1 MAFQRYGQHDQS
13 YICDTLEDL
22 NALPVLNMGSTCYVI
37 SEAAKYMINSKG
49 EWINQTAVSGNSS
62 SSGSSIDLTGY
73 ATEEY
78 VDNAVAAIP
87 ASKMFEEDP
96 SIMAENP
103 GSQFGLALNEGDS
116 RTISDAMLAKGIGMY
131 NLWVH
136 KTNAD
141 LPAEA
146 FAKKS
151 SCRGL
156 CCIDTIKETG
166 WYGWIILI
174 DHEGV
179 MYSRYIRNSI
189 PSEWK

>member
-1 MAFQRYGQHDQS
+1 MAFQKYGQHDQS

-22 NALPVLNMGSTCYVI
+22 KALPMLNMGSTCYVI
-37 SEAAKYMINSKG
+37 AEAAKYMINSRG
-49 EWINQTAVSGNSS
+49 EWIIQTPSNKSS
-62 SSGSSIDLTGY
+62 SVDLSAY
-73 ATEEY
+73 ATTEY
-78 VDNAVAAIP
+78 VDNALAKIP
-87 ASKMFEEDP
+87 ASKMFDEDP
-96 SIMAENP
+96 AIMEANP
-103 GSQFGLALNEGDS
+103 GSQFGIALNNGDS
-116 RTISDAMLAKGIGMY
+116 RTIAEAMLAKGIGMY

-136 KTNAD
+136 KSNAD
-141 LPAEA
+141 LPAAA

-156 CCIDTIKETG
+156 CCVDTVKETG

-179 MYSRYIRNSI
+179 MYSRYIRNSE